1 MMKQSGAGTMLG
13 FEDPDSRA
21 FYDTIGKINLRSPF
35 GGTVANPT
43 KWRDNIL
50 PAGIIGVK
58 GNSCRLI
65 CCTWSF
71 FEAMQLLELLPEKVG
86 DEIEVPFLSGA
97 EE

>member
-1 MMKQSGAGTMLG
+1 MLKQSGAGTMLG

-35 GGTVANPT
+35 GGTVANPA

-65 CCTWSF
+65 CCI
-71 FEAMQLLELLPEKVG
+71 LLGKNDPVTERCGRIKDNENPLG
-86 DEIEVPFLSGA
+86 
-97 EE
+97 